1 MVFVSDS
8 PKLQANTSEVHI
20 GIDGTVTLDCQV
32 DSEPASKVTWY
43 HDSLLLQPTFGA
55 DMRRDGNH
63 HLLFLDGHVNDVVGE
78 YRCQAD
84 NRLGR
89 GSQVIQVTGQPV
101 VSFGQVH
108 HLGWGRFRI
117 SWDTVSQL
125 PITSVWIKYRRMKKE
140 LSEDPTGQWE
150 TEELP
155 VDTDQSWY
163 EMNHL
168 WSDSVYEVSVSCL
181 NDLGWS
187 KEVTKQFYTDTQT
200 PEELQSLALVSSSST
215 QSSSMFSILSTTVL
229 LTLLSKLFQ

>member
-1 MVFVSDS
+1 M
-8 PKLQANTSEVHI
+8 
-20 GIDGTVTLDCQV
+20 
-32 DSEPASKVTWY
+32 
-43 HDSLLLQPTFGA
+43 
-55 DMRRDGNH
+55 
-63 HLLFLDGHVNDVVGE
+63 GE

-117 SWDTVSQL
+117 SWDTLSQL
-125 PITSVWIKYRRMKKE
+125 PITAVSIKYRRMKKE
-140 LSEDPTGQWE
+140 LLDDPTAQWE
-150 TEELP
+150 TEDLL

-168 WSDSVYEVSVSCL
+168 WSDSVYEVAVSCL

-187 KEVTKQFYTDTQT
+187 KEIIKQFYTDTQT
-200 PEELQSLALVSSSST
+200 PEELQSLALELVSTSST
-215 QSSSMFSILSTTVL
+215 QSSSLFSILSATVL

>member
-1 MVFVSDS
+1 M
-8 PKLQANTSEVHI
+8 
-20 GIDGTVTLDCQV
+20 LDCQV
-32 DSEPASKVTWY
+32 ESEPASKVTWY
-43 HDSLLLQPTFGA
+43 HDGFLLQPSSSVN
-55 DMRRDGNH
+55 MRTDGSH
-63 HLLFLDGHVNDVVGE
+63 HLLILDGHVNDVVGE

-84 NRLGR
+84 NRLGS

-125 PITSVWIKYRRMKKE
+125 PITTVRIKYRRMKKE

-150 TEELP
+150 TEELL

-200 PEELQSLALVSSSST
+200 PEELQSLALELVSTSST
-215 QSSSMFSILSTTVL
+215 QSSSLFSILSTTVSL
-229 LTLLSKLFQ
+229 MLLSKLFQ

>member
-1 MVFVSDS
+1 M
-8 PKLQANTSEVHI
+8 KT
-20 GIDGTVTLDCQV
+20 DG
-32 DSEPASKVTWY
+32 S
-43 HDSLLLQPTFGA
+43 
-55 DMRRDGNH
+55 H
-63 HLLFLDGHVNDVVGE
+63 HLLMLDGHVNDVVGE

-125 PITSVWIKYRRMKKE
+125 PITTVRIKYRRIQE
-140 LSEDPTGQWE
+140 DLSNEQFIQWE
-150 TEELP
+150 ELL

-200 PEELQSLALVSSSST
+200 PEELQSLAMELVSSSST
-215 QSSSMFSILSTTVL
+215 QSSSFFSILSATVL
-229 LTLLSKLFQ
+229 LTLLSKVFQ